1 MSNSEG
7 TKTDPQQSASREKER
22 HEPRFL
28 SLRKNEWLTALFAAI
43 ITLLVFLPALNNGFV
58 NMDDND
64 YVYRN
69 TAIQHMDVHFLKW
82 IFQFHSSNWHP
93 LTWVSHAIDFAL
105 WGLSPAGHHLSSILL
120 HSLNT
125 FFLCLLVM
133 YLIHLTPANESL
145 SDKGYLT
152 RAVIAGCVTALLFGL
167 HPLRVESVVWIA
179 ERKDVLSAFFMLLS
193 LIGYVHY
200 AGSQTN
206 NRTPLFYSASLASF
220 VFALMSK
227 PMALTLP
234 FIFIILDV
242 YPFRR
247 FAADK
252 KNVFME
258 KVPFLLL
265 SLFASILAFK
275 AQHTSGAVKP
285 FILSQV
291 GVAIQGPVFYLGKML
306 WPVNLSPVY
315 PYPKDFSFL
324 SLTFISAVVVLVVIT
339 ILCILAWRRGH
350 PVFGAAWTFYIIT
363 LLPVLGFVRIGTQ
376 AAADRYTYIPGIA
389 LFFLTGLG
397 AAWAATRF
405 FAKADISARLI
416 TVPFIVV
423 FLLLGFLTIRQIGIW
438 KNSIILWTTVLRY
451 APDYSDG
458 YFNRANA
465 YMMAEKFKRQTQMQ
479 DGKGRSSGAAVEY
492 QLALRDFSKAIELNP
507 TDGAA
512 YNNRAKVYFSTGDYQ
527 KGLKDLNQSIA
538 LDPSSSAG
546 YSNRCQVYNALA
558 DHAQAIKDCSRAIE
572 IDPQDDFAY
581 LTRGLSLYASGKQA
595 EAMADYDRSIAIN
608 PHNSKALFSRGIIY
622 KEKGEFQKA
631 LADFNAA
638 IQQNPGYADAYVNRG
653 VVYGEMNALQKA
665 VEDFSRAIR
674 INPKDASA
682 YYNRGAAL
690 YRMNQREQA
699 MQDLRQAARLGDKAI
714 QKILKDRGITW

>member
-1 MSNSEG
+1 MINAEEK
-7 TKTDPQQSASREKER
+7 KTDPQESAIREKGR
-22 HEPRFL
+22 YEPRFL
-28 SLRKNEWLTALFAAI
+28 SLRKNEWLTALFAAV
-43 ITLLVFLPALNNGFV
+43 ITFLVFLPALNNGFV

-64 YVYRN
+64 YVYMN
-69 TAIQHMDVHFLKW
+69 TAIQHMDGHFLKW

-93 LTWVSHAIDFAL
+93 LTWVSHALDSAL
-105 WGLSPAGHHLSSILL
+105 WGLSPAGHHLSSIIL
-120 HSLNT
+120 HSLNA
-125 FFLCLLVM
+125 FSLCLLIM

-152 RAVIAGCVTALLFGL
+152 RAIIAGCVTALLFGL
-167 HPLRVESVVWIA
+167 HPLRVESVAWIA

-200 AGSQTN
+200 AGRQTN
-206 NRTPLFYSASLASF
+206 NSTPLFYSASLVSF

-234 FIFIILDV
+234 FIFIILDF

-247 FAADK
+247 YAADK
-252 KNVFME
+252 KKIFIE
-258 KVPFLLL
+258 KAPFLLL
-265 SLFASILAFK
+265 SFIASILTVM
-275 AQHTSGAVKP
+275 AQRSSGAVKP
-285 FILSQV
+285 FILSQI

-324 SLTFISAVVVLVVIT
+324 SLTFISAVILLVVIT
-339 ILCILAWRRGH
+339 VLCIWAWKKGS
-350 PVFGAAWTFYIIT
+350 PVFGAAWASYIIM
-363 LLPVLGFVRIGTQ
+363 LLPVLGIVRIGTQ
-376 AAADRYTYIPGIA
+376 AAADRYTYMPGIA
-389 LFFLTGLG
+389 VFFLVGLG
-397 AAWAATRF
+397 AAWAATGF
-405 FAKADISARLI
+405 FPKAGIRGRLI
-416 TVPFIVV
+416 AIPFIIV
-423 FLLLGFLTIRQIGIW
+423 FSLLGFLTIRQIGVW
-438 KNSIILWTTVLRY
+438 KNSIILWTTVLKY

-465 YMMAEKFKRQTQMQ
+465 YMTAGKYKRPAQTQ
-479 DGKGRSSGAAVEY
+479 DGKGRNFGAAVEY
-492 QLALRDFSKAIELNP
+492 PFALRDFSKAIALNP
-507 TDGAA
+507 KDGAA
-512 YNNRAKVYFSTGDYQ
+512 YNNRAKVYFRTGDYQ
-527 KGLKDLNQSIA
+527 KGLNDLNQSIA
-538 LDPSSSAG
+538 LDPSSAAG

-558 DHAQAIKDCSRAIE
+558 DHALAIKDCSRAIE

-581 LTRGLSLYASGKQA
+581 LTRGLSLYASGKQD
-595 EAMADYDRSIAIN
+595 EARADYDRSIAIN
-608 PHNSKALFSRGIIY
+608 PYNAKALFSRGIIF

-638 IQQNPGYADAYVNRG
+638 VQQDPGYADAYVNRG
-653 VVYGEMNALQKA
+653 VVYGEMNDLQKA
-665 VEDFSRAIR
+665 VGDFTTAVR

-690 YRMNQREQA
+690 YRMNQKEQA
-699 MQDLRQAARLGDKAI
+699 MQDLRQAARLGDKTI